1 MNEMTVE
8 NGVLIKYTGAER
20 CVTLPEGVTEIASR
34 AFERCDIE
42 KITLP
47 SSLRAVGHGAF
58 WYCESLC
65 ETLFP
70 DTVETVGEGLFVGCA
85 ALKSVRLPAG
95 LSFLPEDTFRGCA
108 ALERVD
114 LPKGVTYIG
123 DNAFKGCVSL
133 AEVAFSEVLVSIGM
147 SAFSGCLALA
157 EIALPEGLLR
167 IKLDAFSHCERLTAV
182 TVPASVNS
190 IDSAFEG
197 CTALTELRFLREE
210 AFFADI
216 GVFDGLPSPLRVVF
230 GGTGE
235 DFERTVAPSYG
246 ELYHVTM
253 GDFARGYRYPM
264 FHRALGRD
272 FECQVLCLK
281 DGKELVLHG
290 EPYDQ
295 VEGPKDS

>member
-1 MNEMTVE
+1 MNEMIVE
-8 NGVLIKYTGAER
+8 NGILIKYTGTER
-20 CVTLPEGVTEIASR
+20 CVTLHEGITEIASR
-34 AFERCDIE
+34 AFERCNIKE
-42 KITLP
+42 IALP
-47 SSLRAVGHGAF
+47 SSLRTVGHGAF
-58 WYCESLC
+58 WYCEDLC
-65 ETLFP
+65 ETLLP
-70 DTVETVGEGLFVGCA
+70 DTVETVGEGVFVGCA
-85 ALKSVRLPAG
+85 ALESVRLPAG
-95 LSFLPEDTFRGCA
+95 LPFLPEDTFRGCA
-108 ALERVD
+108 SLERVD

-123 DNAFKGCVSL
+123 DSAFEGCASL
-133 AEVAFSEVLVSIGM
+133 KRVRLPKALVSVGM
-147 SAFSGCLALA
+147 KAFSGCSALM

-197 CTALTELRFLREE
+197 CLALTELRFLREE

-230 GGTGE
+230 GGTAE

-264 FHRALGRD
+264 FHRALGKD
-272 FECQVLCLK
+272 FECHVLCLK
-281 DGKELVLHG
+281 DGKKLMLHG

-295 VEGPKDS
+295 LEGPSGF